1 MVTPLQP
8 TNGFRLD
15 RTVSVRFVHPVI
27 RMLDRKL
34 CTRIPILMYH
44 GIRDGVGTKHPY
56 FETNTS
62 PQLFARHMQFLLENG
77 FVSVHLDEAI
87 EAMSSDIKG
96 QTRVVIT
103 FDDGCR
109 DFYTHAFPILAKY
122 GLKATIFIV
131 TGRTGNRP
139 IRRDNCEFMTWAE
152 GREVCRHGIE
162 IGSHTVSHPDLYA
175 LTEQQVEEELAV
187 SKRTI
192 EDNLGEPVRSFA
204 YPFAFPEHDEKFTV
218 MLRKLLERN
227 GYQSGVSTIVGTASR
242 EHDRFVLPRVPVN
255 SYDDL
260 SLYRAKLEG
269 GYDWLHNPQ
278 SLYKAFKGLCTKTR
292 GAH

>member
-15 RTVSVRFVHPVI
+15 RTVSVRLVHPVI

-34 CTRIPILMYH
+34 RTRIPILMYH

-62 PQLFARHMQFLLENG
+62 PQLLC
-77 FVSVHLDEAI
+77 
-87 EAMSSDIKG
+87 SDIQG

-131 TGRTGNRP
+131 TGRTGNGP

-175 LTEQQVEEELAV
+175 LTERQVEEELAV